1 MKFMKEIT
9 YEGVEIFDND
19 NVGKGE
25 EEYSAVDMDGIREDW
40 STYAVTSI
48 FK

>member
-1 MKFMKEIT
+1 MRKRTTLMKFMKEIA
-9 YEGVEIFDND
+9 YDE
-19 NVGKGE
+19 VGKGVE
-25 EEYSAVDMDGIREDW
+25 DYSAADMDGIREDL